1 MLLKFA
7 DEFLGQKFTAPS
19 GIQPVYK
26 VGEVD
31 WDRTKREVFYFHRYQ
46 RLYRIFV
53 FEAGGKTVYQVEA
66 EPVDKKGHPVGGSGR
81 WEPISNNKGEL
92 CRGESVQE
100 CLDKL
105 FDRSTT

>member
-7 DEFLGQKFTAPS
+7 DEFLGQKFTTPS
-19 GIQPVYK
+19 GIQFICK
-26 VGEVD
+26 VGEEN
-31 WDRTKREVFYFHRYQ
+31 WDRTKQEVFYFRGYQ

-53 FEAGGKTVYQVEA
+53 FKAGDKTVYQVEA
-66 EPVDKKGHPVGGSGR
+66 EPVDEKSHPVGGSGR